1 MKFLLKLLISSV
13 LFIALSQSLFAENNT
28 LNTSTELSV
37 EVEKEKYEVLLLKM
51 EERLEE
57 HIVKAQE
64 VVDRIK
70 SENISFNSREISQLE
85 SLIVDLEEIL
95 VAIKV
100 ANNESQNLTTDEMNE
115 IFTEYRIE
123 IVEIS
128 KEFKELT
135 HNLVNEDKRE
145 EIKERI
151 QEKVE
156 EYREKREEV
165 REKIQKK
172 EKEFLIKKSNDLAE
186 KYNISELSNLAEE
199 YESGNMSQE
208 EFISQI
214 RNLTFN
220 LQNTQG
226 LEKFKEMRE
235 QKQEKRQE
243 KIEMKKNEIQ
253 EKRQN
258 ALQKK
263 LEENKER
270 TEELI
275 EKLKALSPEQ
285 QAKVSDLVGQD
296 VNSMSDEELTKLVET
311 LRPLV
316 NRFLSNSNERMENR
330 NERIENKGEMV
341 NE

>member
-316 NRFLSNSNERMENR
+316 DRFLSNSNERMENR